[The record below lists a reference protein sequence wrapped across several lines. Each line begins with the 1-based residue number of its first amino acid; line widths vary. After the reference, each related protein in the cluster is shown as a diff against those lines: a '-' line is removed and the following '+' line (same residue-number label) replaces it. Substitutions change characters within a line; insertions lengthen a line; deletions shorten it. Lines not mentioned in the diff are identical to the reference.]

1 MIVPVSEEE
10 RISNSGFLFCVERI
24 IVTMERMEMTRHEH
38 YSSLKS
44 NKQICQRS
52 FILLLL
58 RFGSASGG
66 QSERDLDVV
75 VDEPKKEKRGHVRW
89 PIRCAH

>member
-1 MIVPVSEEE
+1 
-10 RISNSGFLFCVERI
+10 
-24 IVTMERMEMTRHEH
+24 
-38 YSSLKS
+38 
-44 NKQICQRS
+44 
-52 FILLLL
+52 L